1 VSSLSSKSKEAR
13 LSTTDRKILKILL
26 APNGGTNPHIVAS
39 PASDGI
45 MAADLGLSL
54 VEVTKRRLL
63 LEKDFLNPSYYMN
76 IASLGYRRVDFL
88 IATERGLS
96 VPVARELMMIKA
108 MVRIGQSIGEPT
120 IDLRA
125 ELIIKNNGELLDLLE
140 EVKAM
145 DGVRNVIW
153 SEIVKVAGDKGSV
166 PADIID
172 IL

>member
-1 VSSLSSKSKEAR
+1 LSSKSKDVR

-26 APNGGTNPHIVAS
+26 APNGGKNAHIVAS

-54 VEVTKRRLL
+54 DEVAKRRLL
-63 LEKDFLNPSYYMN
+63 LEKDFLNFSYHMN
-76 IASLGYRRVDFL
+76 IASLGYRRIDFL

-108 MVRIGQSIGEPT
+108 TVRIGQSIGEPT